1 MWCSHQNAVR
11 YFTDTL
17 NPKFSQIYPAQKC
30 SNWKDFKDDKCRDNP
45 INYMGFDVN
54 PRIQGKFYIDIKTE
68 ESHDSL
74 ELYNFVL
81 GRIGKRI
88 FDIFGF

>member
-1 MWCSHQNAVR
+1 
-11 YFTDTL
+11 
-17 NPKFSQIYPAQKC
+17 
-30 SNWKDFKDDKCRDNP
+30 
-45 INYMGFDVN
+45 MGIDAS
-54 PRIQGKFYIDIKTE
+54 PQTKGKFFIDIKTQ

-88 FDIFGF
+88 FDIFGLR

>member
-1 MWCSHQNAVR
+1 MGINV
-11 YFTDTL
+11 
-17 NPKFSQIYPAQKC
+17 N
-30 SNWKDFKDDKCRDNP
+30 SN
-45 INYMGFDVN
+45 VH
-54 PRIQGKFYIDIKTE
+54 GKFYIDIKTE